1 VTFQYVGVVQ
11 FPPVELPVQL
21 VELPAVGGKHAVPFQ
36 IPVQLAGLGQF
47 VPVQLVVFVVL
58 QKVPFQV
65 PEQLAGLVV
74 LQKVPFQLPE
84 QFAGLLV
91 QLVPVQLVVQTV
103 PLVVLAQVVVQ
114 LQVIFVD

>member
-58 QKVPFQV
+58 QKVPFQ
-65 PEQLAGLVV
+65 
-74 LQKVPFQLPE
+74 LPE